1 MANKTLQ
8 PGNTLQG
15 GKYRIEKVLG
25 QGSFGITYLASYAT
39 TIEGALGKMTVDIKV
54 AIKEFFMSEV
64 NQRNEQT
71 HGVEGSSSTIFTN
84 YRIKVRKEAQN
95 LASLHH
101 PHIVQVTDVF
111 DENNTTYYVMQYI
124 EGMSLDSFIASKGQV
139 SAEDTILIAAQ
150 IGQALSYMHQ
160 RHMLHLDL
168 KPGNIMLDKQGQVHL
183 IDFGLSKQYD
193 SNGEPESSTSIG
205 MGTPGYAPIEQ
216 ANRMGQGKQFQATI
230 DVYAFGATV
239 YKMLTGRRPD
249 DASVILNDGFP
260 FGFLQQCGVPQNMIN
275 ALQRAMA
282 PQRNARF
289 QTVTEFVQALDDGR
303 TIPYSAP
310 DLTQIDNTIIASAE
324 PTQPTRPSQPS
335 YRSSQPSNATPSPT
349 DEELAPKFRPDVEP
363 DNTPAEP
370 SDESDSPKTFMKQIA
385 VVLCVCMAA
394 AMVLFIAMGNFGS
407 ADEDVSKDAAYADS
421 AYVDEAYADSVASDD
436 YALDSCA
443 SVDDEYM
450 Y

>member
-84 YRIKVRKEAQN
+84 YRIKFRKEAQN

-124 EGMSLDSFIASKGQV
+124 EGMSLDSFIASKGRV

-260 FGFLQQCGVPQNMIN
+260 FGFLQQLGVQQNMIN
-275 ALQRAMA
+275 AVQRAMA

-310 DLTQIDNTIIASAE
+310 DFTLVDDNTITASSE
-324 PTQPTRPSQPS
+324 PTQPIRPSRPSQPS
-335 YRSSQPSNATPSPT
+335 SATPSPN
-349 DEELAPKFRPDVEP
+349 DEELAPSTSKL
-363 DNTPAEP
+363 A
-370 SDESDSPKTFMKQIA
+370 MKQIM
-385 VVLCVCMAA
+385 VVLCVCIAA
-394 AMVLFIAMGNFGS
+394 AMVLFLAMGNFGS
-407 ADEDVSKDAAYADS
+407 ADGNLSKDTEYADS
-421 AYVDEAYADSVASDD
+421 DSVAYYDD
-436 YALDSCA
+436 AEADTCALDSCA

>member
-39 TIEGALGKMTVDIKV
+39 TIEGALGKMAVDIKV

-84 YRIKVRKEAQN
+84 YRIKFRKEAQN

-124 EGMSLDSFIASKGQV
+124 EGMSLDSFIASKGRV

-260 FGFLQQCGVPQNMIN
+260 FGFLQQLGVQQNMIN
-275 ALQRAMA
+275 AVQRAMA

-303 TIPYSAP
+303 TIPYSTP
-310 DLTQIDNTIIASAE
+310 DFTQVDDNTITASSE
-324 PTQPTRPSQPS
+324 PTQPIRPSRPSQPS
-335 YRSSQPSNATPSPT
+335 SATPSPN
-349 DEELAPKFRPDVEP
+349 DEELAPSTSKL
-363 DNTPAEP
+363 A
-370 SDESDSPKTFMKQIA
+370 MKQIM

-394 AMVLFIAMGNFGS
+394 AMVLFLAMGKFGS
-407 ADEDVSKDAAYADS
+407 ADGNLSKDTEYADS
-421 AYVDEAYADSVASDD
+421 DSVAYYDD
-436 YALDSCA
+436 AEADTCALDSCA
-443 SVDDEYM
+443 TVDDEYM

>member
-39 TIEGALGKMTVDIKV
+39 TIEGALGKMAVDIKV

-84 YRIKVRKEAQN
+84 YRIKFRKEAQN

-124 EGMSLDSFIASKGQV
+124 EGMSLDSFIASKGRV

-260 FGFLQQCGVPQNMIN
+260 FGFLQQLGVQQNTIN
-275 ALQRAMA
+275 AVQRAMA

-310 DLTQIDNTIIASAE
+310 DFTLVDDNTITASSE
-324 PTQPTRPSQPS
+324 PTQPIRPSRPSQPS
-335 YRSSQPSNATPSPT
+335 SATPSPN
-349 DEELAPKFRPDVEP
+349 DEELAPSTSKL
-363 DNTPAEP
+363 A
-370 SDESDSPKTFMKQIA
+370 MKQIM
-385 VVLCVCMAA
+385 VVLCVCIAA
-394 AMVLFIAMGNFGS
+394 AMVLFLAMGKFGS
-407 ADEDVSKDAAYADS
+407 ADGNLSKDTEYADS
-421 AYVDEAYADSVASDD
+421 DSVAYYDD
-436 YALDSCA
+436 AEADTCALDSCA

>member
-39 TIEGALGKMTVDIKV
+39 TIEGALGKMAVDIKV

-84 YRIKVRKEAQN
+84 YRIKFRKEAQN

-124 EGMSLDSFIASKGQV
+124 EGMSLDSFIASKGRV

-260 FGFLQQCGVPQNMIN
+260 FGFLQQLGVQQNMIN
-275 ALQRAMA
+275 AVQRAMA

-310 DLTQIDNTIIASAE
+310 DFTLVDDNTITASSE
-324 PTQPTRPSQPS
+324 PTQPIRPSRPSQPS
-335 YRSSQPSNATPSPT
+335 SATPSPN
-349 DEELAPKFRPDVEP
+349 DEELAPSTSKL
-363 DNTPAEP
+363 A
-370 SDESDSPKTFMKQIA
+370 MKQIM
-385 VVLCVCMAA
+385 VVLCVCIAA
-394 AMVLFIAMGNFGS
+394 AMVLFLAMGNFGFGFVDRS
-407 ADEDVSKDAAYADS
+407 LSKDTEYADS
-421 AYVDEAYADSVASDD
+421 DSVAYYDD
-436 YALDSCA
+436 AEADTCALDSCA

>member
-39 TIEGALGKMTVDIKV
+39 TIEGALGKMAVDIKV

-84 YRIKVRKEAQN
+84 YRIKFRKEAQN

-124 EGMSLDSFIASKGQV
+124 EGMSLDSFIASKGRV

-260 FGFLQQCGVPQNMIN
+260 FGFLQQLGVQQNMIN
-275 ALQRAMA
+275 AVQRAMA
-282 PQRNARF
+282 PQRNTRF

-310 DLTQIDNTIIASAE
+310 DFTLVDDNTITASSE
-324 PTQPTRPSQPS
+324 PTQPIRPSRPSQPS
-335 YRSSQPSNATPSPT
+335 SATPSPN
-349 DEELAPKFRPDVEP
+349 DEELAPSTSKL
-363 DNTPAEP
+363 A
-370 SDESDSPKTFMKQIA
+370 MKQIM
-385 VVLCVCMAA
+385 VVLCVCIAA
-394 AMVLFIAMGNFGS
+394 AMVLFLAMGKFGS
-407 ADEDVSKDAAYADS
+407 ADGNLSKDTEYADS
-421 AYVDEAYADSVASDD
+421 DSVAYYDD
-436 YALDSCA
+436 AEADTCALDSCA

>member
-39 TIEGALGKMTVDIKV
+39 TIEGALGKMAVDIKV

-84 YRIKVRKEAQN
+84 YRIKFRKEAQN

-124 EGMSLDSFIASKGQV
+124 EGMSLDSFIASKGRV

-260 FGFLQQCGVPQNMIN
+260 FGFLQQLGVQQNMIN
-275 ALQRAMA
+275 AVQRAMA

-289 QTVTEFVQALDDGR
+289 QTAAEFVQALDDGR

-310 DLTQIDNTIIASAE
+310 DLTQVDDNTITASSE
-324 PTQPTRPSQPS
+324 PTQPIRPSRPSQPS
-335 YRSSQPSNATPSPT
+335 SATPSPN
-349 DEELAPKFRPDVEP
+349 DEELAPSTSKL
-363 DNTPAEP
+363 A
-370 SDESDSPKTFMKQIA
+370 MKQIM
-385 VVLCVCMAA
+385 VVLCVCIAA
-394 AMVLFIAMGNFGS
+394 AMVLFLAMGKFGS
-407 ADEDVSKDAAYADS
+407 ADGNLSKDTEYADS
-421 AYVDEAYADSVASDD
+421 DSVAYYDD
-436 YALDSCA
+436 AEADTCALDSCA
-443 SVDDEYM
+443 AVDDEYM

>member
-39 TIEGALGKMTVDIKV
+39 TIEGALGKMAVDIKV

-84 YRIKVRKEAQN
+84 YRIKFRKEAQN
-95 LASLHH
+95 LA
-101 PHIVQVTDVF
+101 DVF

-124 EGMSLDSFIASKGQV
+124 EGMSLDSFITSKGRV

-260 FGFLQQCGVPQNMIN
+260 FGFLQQLGVQQNMIN
-275 ALQRAMA
+275 AVQRAMA

-310 DLTQIDNTIIASAE
+310 DFTLVDDNTITASSE
-324 PTQPTRPSQPS
+324 PTQPIRPSQPS
-335 YRSSQPSNATPSPT
+335 SATPSHN
-349 DEELAPKFRPDVEP
+349 DEELAPSTSKL
-363 DNTPAEP
+363 A
-370 SDESDSPKTFMKQIA
+370 MKQIM
-385 VVLCVCMAA
+385 VVLCVCIAA
-394 AMVLFIAMGNFGS
+394 AMVLFLAMGKFGS
-407 ADEDVSKDAAYADS
+407 ADGNLSKDTEYADS
-421 AYVDEAYADSVASDD
+421 DSVAYYDD
-436 YALDSCA
+436 AEADTCAVDSCA

>member
-39 TIEGALGKMTVDIKV
+39 TIEGALGKMAVDIKV

-84 YRIKVRKEAQN
+84 YRIKFRKEAQN

-260 FGFLQQCGVPQNMIN
+260 FGFLQQLGVQQNMIN
-275 ALQRAMA
+275 AVQRAMA

-310 DLTQIDNTIIASAE
+310 DFTQVDDNTITASSE
-324 PTQPTRPSQPS
+324 PTQPIRPSRPSQPS
-335 YRSSQPSNATPSPT
+335 QPSSATPSPN
-349 DEELAPKFRPDVEP
+349 DEELAPSTSKL
-363 DNTPAEP
+363 A
-370 SDESDSPKTFMKQIA
+370 MKQIM

-394 AMVLFIAMGNFGS
+394 AMVLFLAMGNFGFGS
-407 ADEDVSKDAAYADS
+407 ADGNLSKDTEYADS
-421 AYVDEAYADSVASDD
+421 DSVAYYDD
-436 YALDSCA
+436 AEADTCALDSCA

>member
-15 GKYRIEKVLG
+15 SKYRIEKVLG

-39 TIEGALGKMTVDIKV
+39 TIEGALGKMAVDIKV

-84 YRIKVRKEAQN
+84 YRIKFRKEAQN

-111 DENNTTYYVMQYI
+111 DENNTNYYVMQYI
-124 EGMSLDSFIASKGQV
+124 EGMSLDSFIASKGRV

-260 FGFLQQCGVPQNMIN
+260 FGFLQQLGVQQNMIN
-275 ALQRAMA
+275 AVQRAMA

-303 TIPYSAP
+303 TIPYSTP
-310 DLTQIDNTIIASAE
+310 DFTLVDDNTITASSE
-324 PTQPTRPSQPS
+324 PTQPIRPSRPSQPS
-335 YRSSQPSNATPSPT
+335 NTTPSPN
-349 DEELAPKFRPDVEP
+349 DEELAPSTSKL
-363 DNTPAEP
+363 A
-370 SDESDSPKTFMKQIA
+370 MKQIM
-385 VVLCVCMAA
+385 VVLCVCIAA
-394 AMVLFIAMGNFGS
+394 AMVLFLAMGKFGS
-407 ADEDVSKDAAYADS
+407 ADGNLSKDTEYADS
-421 AYVDEAYADSVASDD
+421 DSVAYYDD
-436 YALDSCA
+436 AEADTCALDSCA
-443 SVDDEYM
+443 TVDDEYM

>member
-84 YRIKVRKEAQN
+84 YRIKFRKEAQN

-124 EGMSLDSFIASKGQV
+124 EGMSLDSFIASKGRV

-260 FGFLQQCGVPQNMIN
+260 FGFLQQLGVQQNMIN
-275 ALQRAMA
+275 AVQRAMA

-310 DLTQIDNTIIASAE
+310 DFTQVDDNTITASSE
-324 PTQPTRPSQPS
+324 PTQPIRPSRPSQPS
-335 YRSSQPSNATPSPT
+335 STTPSPN
-349 DEELAPKFRPDVEP
+349 DEELAPSTSKL
-363 DNTPAEP
+363 A
-370 SDESDSPKTFMKQIA
+370 MKQIM
-385 VVLCVCMAA
+385 VVLCVCIAA
-394 AMVLFIAMGNFGS
+394 AMVLFLAMGKFGS
-407 ADEDVSKDAAYADS
+407 ADGNLSKDTEYADS
-421 AYVDEAYADSVASDD
+421 DSVAYYDD
-436 YALDSCA
+436 AEADTCALDSCA

>member
-84 YRIKVRKEAQN
+84 YRIKYRKEAQN

-124 EGMSLDSFIASKGQV
+124 EGMSLDSFIASKGRV
-139 SAEDTILIAAQ
+139 SANDTILIAAQ

-260 FGFLQQCGVPQNMIN
+260 FGFLQQLGVQQNMIN
-275 ALQRAMA
+275 AVQRAMA

-310 DLTQIDNTIIASAE
+310 DFTLVDDNTITASSE
-324 PTQPTRPSQPS
+324 PTQPIRPSRPSQPS
-335 YRSSQPSNATPSPT
+335 SATPSPN
-349 DEELAPKFRPDVEP
+349 DEELAPSTSKL
-363 DNTPAEP
+363 A
-370 SDESDSPKTFMKQIA
+370 MKQIM
-385 VVLCVCMAA
+385 VVLCVCIAA
-394 AMVLFIAMGNFGS
+394 AMVLFLAMGKFGS
-407 ADEDVSKDAAYADS
+407 ADGNLSKDTEYADS
-421 AYVDEAYADSVASDD
+421 DSVAYYDD
-436 YALDSCA
+436 AEADTCALDSCA

>member
-39 TIEGALGKMTVDIKV
+39 TIEGALGKMAVDIKV

-84 YRIKVRKEAQN
+84 YRIKFRKEAQN

-124 EGMSLDSFIASKGQV
+124 EGMSLDSFIASKGRV

-260 FGFLQQCGVPQNMIN
+260 FGFLQQLGVQQNMIN
-275 ALQRAMA
+275 AVQRAMA

-310 DLTQIDNTIIASAE
+310 DFTLVDDNTITASSE
-324 PTQPTRPSQPS
+324 PTQPIRPSRP
-335 YRSSQPSNATPSPT
+335 SQPSNATPSPN
-349 DEELAPKFRPDVEP
+349 DEELAPSTSKL
-363 DNTPAEP
+363 A
-370 SDESDSPKTFMKQIA
+370 MKQIM
-385 VVLCVCMAA
+385 VVLCVCIAA
-394 AMVLFIAMGNFGS
+394 AMVLFLAMGKFGS
-407 ADEDVSKDAAYADS
+407 ADGNLSKDTEYADS
-421 AYVDEAYADSVASDD
+421 DSVAYYDD
-436 YALDSCA
+436 AEADTCAVDSCA

>member
-39 TIEGALGKMTVDIKV
+39 TIEGALGKMAVDIKV

-84 YRIKVRKEAQN
+84 YRIKFRKEAQN

-260 FGFLQQCGVPQNMIN
+260 FGFLQQLGVQQNMIN
-275 ALQRAMA
+275 AVQRAMA

-310 DLTQIDNTIIASAE
+310 DFTLVDDNTITASSE
-324 PTQPTRPSQPS
+324 PTQPIRPSRPSQPS
-335 YRSSQPSNATPSPT
+335 QPSSATPSPN
-349 DEELAPKFRPDVEP
+349 DEELAPSTSKL
-363 DNTPAEP
+363 A
-370 SDESDSPKTFMKQIA
+370 MKQIM

-394 AMVLFIAMGNFGS
+394 AMVLFLAMGKFGS
-407 ADEDVSKDAAYADS
+407 ADGNLSKDTEYADS
-421 AYVDEAYADSVASDD
+421 DSVAYYDD
-436 YALDSCA
+436 AEADTCALDSCA

>member
-39 TIEGALGKMTVDIKV
+39 TIEGALGKMAVDIKV

-84 YRIKVRKEAQN
+84 YRIKFRKEAQN

-124 EGMSLDSFIASKGQV
+124 EGMSLDSFIASKGRV

-260 FGFLQQCGVPQNMIN
+260 FGFLQQLGVQQNMIN
-275 ALQRAMA
+275 AVQRAMA

-310 DLTQIDNTIIASAE
+310 DFTQVDDNTITASSE
-324 PTQPTRPSQPS
+324 PTQPIRPSRPSQPS
-335 YRSSQPSNATPSPT
+335 QPSSATPSPN
-349 DEELAPKFRPDVEP
+349 DEELAPSTSKL
-363 DNTPAEP
+363 A
-370 SDESDSPKTFMKQIA
+370 MKQIM

-394 AMVLFIAMGNFGS
+394 AMVLFLAMGNFGIGS
-407 ADEDVSKDAAYADS
+407 ADGNLSKDTEYADS
-421 AYVDEAYADSVASDD
+421 DSVAYYDD
-436 YALDSCA
+436 AEADTCALDSCA

>member
-39 TIEGALGKMTVDIKV
+39 TIEGALGKMAVDIKV

-84 YRIKVRKEAQN
+84 YRIKFRKEAQN

-124 EGMSLDSFIASKGQV
+124 EGMSLDSFIASKGRV

-260 FGFLQQCGVPQNMIN
+260 FGFLQQLGVQQNMIN
-275 ALQRAMA
+275 AVQRAMA

-310 DLTQIDNTIIASAE
+310 DFTQVDDNTITASSE
-324 PTQPTRPSQPS
+324 PTQPIRPSRPSQPS
-335 YRSSQPSNATPSPT
+335 SATPSPN
-349 DEELAPKFRPDVEP
+349 DEELAPSTSKL
-363 DNTPAEP
+363 A
-370 SDESDSPKTFMKQIA
+370 MKQIM
-385 VVLCVCMAA
+385 VVLCVCIAA
-394 AMVLFIAMGNFGS
+394 AMVLFIAMGNFGIGS
-407 ADEDVSKDAAYADS
+407 ANGNLSKDTEYADS
-421 AYVDEAYADSVASDD
+421 DSVAYYDD
-436 YALDSCA
+436 AEADTCALDSCA
-443 SVDDEYM
+443 AVDDEYM

>member
-39 TIEGALGKMTVDIKV
+39 TIEGALGKMAVDIKV

-84 YRIKVRKEAQN
+84 YRIKFRKEAQN

-124 EGMSLDSFIASKGQV
+124 EGMSLDSFIASKGRV

-168 KPGNIMLDKQGQVHL
+168 KPGSIMLDKQGQVHL

-260 FGFLQQCGVPQNMIN
+260 FGFLQQLGVQQNMIN
-275 ALQRAMA
+275 AVQRAMA

-310 DLTQIDNTIIASAE
+310 DFTLVDDNTITASSE
-324 PTQPTRPSQPS
+324 PTQPIRPSQP
-335 YRSSQPSNATPSPT
+335 SQPSNATPSPN
-349 DEELAPKFRPDVEP
+349 DEELAPSTSKL
-363 DNTPAEP
+363 A
-370 SDESDSPKTFMKQIA
+370 MKQIM
-385 VVLCVCMAA
+385 VVLCVCIAA
-394 AMVLFIAMGNFGS
+394 AMVLFLAMGKFGS
-407 ADEDVSKDAAYADS
+407 ADGNLSKDTEYADS
-421 AYVDEAYADSVASDD
+421 DSVAYYDD
-436 YALDSCA
+436 AEADTCAVDSCA

>member
-39 TIEGALGKMTVDIKV
+39 TIEGALGKMAVDIKV

-84 YRIKVRKEAQN
+84 YRIKFRKEAQN

-124 EGMSLDSFIASKGQV
+124 EGMSLDSFIASKGHV

-239 YKMLTGRRPD
+239 YKMLTGHRPD

-260 FGFLQQCGVPQNMIN
+260 FGFLQQLGVQQNMIN
-275 ALQRAMA
+275 AVQRAMA

-310 DLTQIDNTIIASAE
+310 DLTQVDDNTITASSE
-324 PTQPTRPSQPS
+324 PTQPIRPSRP
-335 YRSSQPSNATPSPT
+335 SQPSNATPSPT
-349 DEELAPKFRPDVEP
+349 DEELAPKFHPDVEP
-363 DNTPAEP
+363 DNTPTEP
-370 SDESDSPKTFMKQIA
+370 SDEPSTSKLAMKQIM

-394 AMVLFIAMGNFGS
+394 AMVLFLAMGNYGFGS
-407 ADEDVSKDAAYADS
+407 ADGNLSKDTEYADS
-421 AYVDEAYADSVASDD
+421 DSVAYYDD
-436 YALDSCA
+436 YDLDTCVVDSCA
-443 SVDDEYM
+443 AVDDEYM

>member
-1 MANKTLQ
+1 
-8 PGNTLQG
+8 
-15 GKYRIEKVLG
+15 
-25 QGSFGITYLASYAT
+25 
-39 TIEGALGKMTVDIKV
+39 
-54 AIKEFFMSEV
+54 
-64 NQRNEQT
+64 
-71 HGVEGSSSTIFTN
+71 
-84 YRIKVRKEAQN
+84 
-95 LASLHH
+95 
-101 PHIVQVTDVF
+101 
-111 DENNTTYYVMQYI
+111 MQYI

-193 SNGEPESSTSIG
+193 RNGEPESSTSIG

>member
-39 TIEGALGKMTVDIKV
+39 TIEGALGKMAVDIKV

-84 YRIKVRKEAQN
+84 YRIKFRKEAQN

-260 FGFLQQCGVPQNMIN
+260 FGFLQQLGVQQNMIN
-275 ALQRAMA
+275 AVQRAMA

-310 DLTQIDNTIIASAE
+310 DFTQVDDNTITASSE
-324 PTQPTRPSQPS
+324 PTQPIRPSRPSQPS
-335 YRSSQPSNATPSPT
+335 SATPSPN
-349 DEELAPKFRPDVEP
+349 DEELAPSTSKL
-363 DNTPAEP
+363 A
-370 SDESDSPKTFMKQIA
+370 MKQIM
-385 VVLCVCMAA
+385 VVLCVCIAA
-394 AMVLFIAMGNFGS
+394 AMVLFLAMGKFGS
-407 ADEDVSKDAAYADS
+407 ADGNLSKDTEYADS
-421 AYVDEAYADSVASDD
+421 DSVAYYDD
-436 YALDSCA
+436 AEADTCALDSCA

>member
-39 TIEGALGKMTVDIKV
+39 TIEGALGKMAVDINV

-84 YRIKVRKEAQN
+84 YRIKFRKEAQN

-124 EGMSLDSFIASKGQV
+124 EGMSLDSFIASKGRV

-260 FGFLQQCGVPQNMIN
+260 FGFLQQLGVQQNMIN
-275 ALQRAMA
+275 AVQRAMA

-310 DLTQIDNTIIASAE
+310 DFTQVDDNTITASSE
-324 PTQPTRPSQPS
+324 PTQPIRPSRPSQPS
-335 YRSSQPSNATPSPT
+335 SATPSPN
-349 DEELAPKFRPDVEP
+349 DEELAPSTSKL
-363 DNTPAEP
+363 A
-370 SDESDSPKTFMKQIA
+370 MKQIM
-385 VVLCVCMAA
+385 VVLCVCIAA
-394 AMVLFIAMGNFGS
+394 AMVLFLAMGKFGS
-407 ADEDVSKDAAYADS
+407 ADGNLSKDTEYADS
-421 AYVDEAYADSVASDD
+421 DSVAYYDD
-436 YALDSCA
+436 AEADTCALDSCA

>member
-39 TIEGALGKMTVDIKV
+39 TIEGALGKMAVDIKV

-84 YRIKVRKEAQN
+84 YRIKFRKEAQN

-124 EGMSLDSFIASKGQV
+124 EGMSLDSFIASKGRV

-260 FGFLQQCGVPQNMIN
+260 FGFLQQLGVQQNMIN
-275 ALQRAMA
+275 AVQRAMA

-310 DLTQIDNTIIASAE
+310 DFTQVDDNTITASSE
-324 PTQPTRPSQPS
+324 PTQPIRPSRPSQPS
-335 YRSSQPSNATPSPT
+335 SATPSHN
-349 DEELAPKFRPDVEP
+349 DEELAPSTSKL
-363 DNTPAEP
+363 A
-370 SDESDSPKTFMKQIA
+370 MKQIM
-385 VVLCVCMAA
+385 VVLCVCIAA
-394 AMVLFIAMGNFGS
+394 AMVLFLAMGKFGS
-407 ADEDVSKDAAYADS
+407 ADGNLSKDTEYADS
-421 AYVDEAYADSVASDD
+421 DSVAYYDD
-436 YALDSCA
+436 AEADTCALDSCA

>member
-39 TIEGALGKMTVDIKV
+39 TIEGALGKMAVDIKV

-84 YRIKVRKEAQN
+84 YRIKFRKEAQN

-124 EGMSLDSFIASKGQV
+124 EGMSLDSFIASKGRV

-260 FGFLQQCGVPQNMIN
+260 FGFLQQLGVQQNMIN
-275 ALQRAMA
+275 AVQRAMA

-310 DLTQIDNTIIASAE
+310 DFTQVDDNTITASSE
-324 PTQPTRPSQPS
+324 PTQPIRPSRPSQPS
-335 YRSSQPSNATPSPT
+335 SATPSPN
-349 DEELAPKFRPDVEP
+349 DEELAPSTSKL
-363 DNTPAEP
+363 A
-370 SDESDSPKTFMKQIA
+370 MKQIM
-385 VVLCVCMAA
+385 VVLCVCIAA
-394 AMVLFIAMGNFGS
+394 AMVLFLAMGKFGS
-407 ADEDVSKDAAYADS
+407 ADGNLSKDTEYADS
-421 AYVDEAYADSVASDD
+421 DSVAYYDD
-436 YALDSCA
+436 AEADTCALDSCA

>member
-39 TIEGALGKMTVDIKV
+39 TIEGALGKMAVDIKV

-84 YRIKVRKEAQN
+84 YRIKFRKEAQN

-124 EGMSLDSFIASKGQV
+124 EGMSLDSFIASKGRV

-260 FGFLQQCGVPQNMIN
+260 FGFLQQLGVQQNMIN
-275 ALQRAMA
+275 AVQRAMA

-310 DLTQIDNTIIASAE
+310 DFTLVDDNTITASSE
-324 PTQPTRPSQPS
+324 PTQPIRPSRPSQPS
-335 YRSSQPSNATPSPT
+335 QPSSATPSPN
-349 DEELAPKFRPDVEP
+349 DEELAPSTSKL
-363 DNTPAEP
+363 A
-370 SDESDSPKTFMKQIA
+370 MKQIM
-385 VVLCVCMAA
+385 VVLCVCIAA
-394 AMVLFIAMGNFGS
+394 AMVLFLAMGKFGS
-407 ADEDVSKDAAYADS
+407 ADGNLSKDTEYADS
-421 AYVDEAYADSVASDD
+421 DSVAYYDD
-436 YALDSCA
+436 AEADTCALDSCA
-443 SVDDEYM
+443 AVDDEYM

>member
-39 TIEGALGKMTVDIKV
+39 TIEGALGKMAVDIKV

-84 YRIKVRKEAQN
+84 YRIKFRKEAQN

-260 FGFLQQCGVPQNMIN
+260 FGFLQQLGVQQNMIN
-275 ALQRAMA
+275 AVQRAMA

-310 DLTQIDNTIIASAE
+310 DFTLVDDNTITASSE
-324 PTQPTRPSQPS
+324 PTQPIRPSRP
-335 YRSSQPSNATPSPT
+335 SQPSNATPSPN
-349 DEELAPKFRPDVEP
+349 DEELAPSTSKL
-363 DNTPAEP
+363 A
-370 SDESDSPKTFMKQIA
+370 MKQIM
-385 VVLCVCMAA
+385 VVLCVCIAA
-394 AMVLFIAMGNFGS
+394 AMVLFLAMGKFGS
-407 ADEDVSKDAAYADS
+407 ADGNLSKDTEYADS
-421 AYVDEAYADSVASDD
+421 DSVAYYDD
-436 YALDSCA
+436 AEADTCAVDSCA

>member
-39 TIEGALGKMTVDIKV
+39 TIEGALGKMAVDIKV

-84 YRIKVRKEAQN
+84 YRIKFRKEAQN

-124 EGMSLDSFIASKGQV
+124 EGMSLDSFITSKGRV

-249 DASVILNDGFP
+249 DASVILNDAFP
-260 FGFLQQCGVPQNMIN
+260 FGFLQQLGVQQNMIN
-275 ALQRAMA
+275 AVQRAMA

-324 PTQPTRPSQPS
+324 PTQPIRPSRPSQPS
-335 YRSSQPSNATPSPT
+335 QPSSATPSPN
-349 DEELAPKFRPDVEP
+349 DEELAPSTSKL
-363 DNTPAEP
+363 A
-370 SDESDSPKTFMKQIA
+370 MKQIM

-394 AMVLFIAMGNFGS
+394 AMVLFLAMGKFGS
-407 ADEDVSKDAAYADS
+407 ADGNLSKDTEYADS
-421 AYVDEAYADSVASDD
+421 DSVAYYDD
-436 YALDSCA
+436 AEADTCALDSCA
-443 SVDDEYM
+443 AVDDEYM

>member
-39 TIEGALGKMTVDIKV
+39 TIEGALGKMAVDIKV

-84 YRIKVRKEAQN
+84 YRIKFRKEAQN

-260 FGFLQQCGVPQNMIN
+260 FGFLQQSGVPQNMIN

-282 PQRNARF
+282 PQRNVRF

-303 TIPYSAP
+303 TIPYTAP

-324 PTQPTRPSQPS
+324 PTQPTRPSRP
-335 YRSSQPSNATPSPT
+335 SQPSSATPSPN
-349 DEELAPKFRPDVEP
+349 DEELAPSTSKL
-363 DNTPAEP
+363 A
-370 SDESDSPKTFMKQIA
+370 MKQIM
-385 VVLCVCMAA
+385 VVLCVCLAA
-394 AMVLFIAMGNFGS
+394 AMVLFLAMGNFGFGS
-407 ADEDVSKDAAYADS
+407 ADGNLSKDTEYADS
-421 AYVDEAYADSVASDD
+421 DSVAYYDD
-436 YALDSCA
+436 AEADTCALDSCA

>member
-39 TIEGALGKMTVDIKV
+39 TIEGALGKMAVDIKV

-84 YRIKVRKEAQN
+84 YRIKFRKEAQN

-124 EGMSLDSFIASKGQV
+124 EGMSLDSFIASKGRV

-260 FGFLQQCGVPQNMIN
+260 FGFLQQLGVQQNMIN
-275 ALQRAMA
+275 AVQRAMA

-310 DLTQIDNTIIASAE
+310 DFTLVDDNTITASSE
-324 PTQPTRPSQPS
+324 PTQPIRPSRPSQPS
-335 YRSSQPSNATPSPT
+335 SATPSPN
-349 DEELAPKFRPDVEP
+349 DEELAPSTSKL
-363 DNTPAEP
+363 A
-370 SDESDSPKTFMKQIA
+370 MKQIM
-385 VVLCVCMAA
+385 VVLCVCIAA
-394 AMVLFIAMGNFGS
+394 AMVLFLAMGNFGS
-407 ADEDVSKDAAYADS
+407 ADGNLSKDTEYADS
-421 AYVDEAYADSVASDD
+421 DSVAYYDD
-436 YALDSCA
+436 AEADTCALDSCA

>member
-39 TIEGALGKMTVDIKV
+39 TIEGALGKMAVDIKV

-84 YRIKVRKEAQN
+84 YRIKFRKEAQN

-124 EGMSLDSFIASKGQV
+124 EGMSLDSFIASKGRV

-260 FGFLQQCGVPQNMIN
+260 FGFLQQLGVQQNMIN
-275 ALQRAMA
+275 AVQRAMA

-289 QTVTEFVQALDDGR
+289 QTAAEFVQALDDGR
-303 TIPYSAP
+303 TIPYSTP
-310 DLTQIDNTIIASAE
+310 DLTQVDDTIIASSSE
-324 PTQPTRPSQPS
+324 PTQPIRPSRP
-335 YRSSQPSNATPSPT
+335 SQPSNATPSPT
-349 DEELAPKFRPDVEP
+349 DEELAPKFHPDVEP
-363 DNTPAEP
+363 DNTPTEP
-370 SDESDSPKTFMKQIA
+370 SDEPSTSKLAMKQIM

-394 AMVLFIAMGNFGS
+394 AMVLFLAMGNFGS
-407 ADEDVSKDAAYADS
+407 ADGNLSKDTEYADS
-421 AYVDEAYADSVASDD
+421 DSVAYYDD
-436 YALDSCA
+436 YDPDTCVVDSCA
-443 SVDDEYM
+443 AVDDEYM

>member
-39 TIEGALGKMTVDIKV
+39 TIEGALGKMAVDIKV

-84 YRIKVRKEAQN
+84 YRIKFRKEAQN

-260 FGFLQQCGVPQNMIN
+260 FGFLQQLGVQQNMIN
-275 ALQRAMA
+275 AVQRAMA

-310 DLTQIDNTIIASAE
+310 DFTLVDDNTITASSE
-324 PTQPTRPSQPS
+324 PTQPIRPSRPSQPS
-335 YRSSQPSNATPSPT
+335 SATPSPN
-349 DEELAPKFRPDVEP
+349 DEELAPSTSKL
-363 DNTPAEP
+363 A
-370 SDESDSPKTFMKQIA
+370 MKQIM

-394 AMVLFIAMGNFGS
+394 AMVLFLAMGKFGS
-407 ADEDVSKDAAYADS
+407 ADGNLSKDTEYADS
-421 AYVDEAYADSVASDD
+421 DSVAYYDD
-436 YALDSCA
+436 AEADTCALDSCA

>member
-39 TIEGALGKMTVDIKV
+39 TIEGALGKMAVDIKV

-84 YRIKVRKEAQN
+84 YRIKFRKEAQN

-124 EGMSLDSFIASKGQV
+124 EGMSLDSFIASKGRV

-260 FGFLQQCGVPQNMIN
+260 FGFLQQLGVQQNMIN
-275 ALQRAMA
+275 AVQRAMA

-310 DLTQIDNTIIASAE
+310 DFTLVDDNTITASSE
-324 PTQPTRPSQPS
+324 PTQPIRPSRPSQPS
-335 YRSSQPSNATPSPT
+335 SATPSPN
-349 DEELAPKFRPDVEP
+349 DEELAPSTSKL
-363 DNTPAEP
+363 A
-370 SDESDSPKTFMKQIA
+370 MKQIM

-394 AMVLFIAMGNFGS
+394 AMVLFIAMGNFGIGS
-407 ADEDVSKDAAYADS
+407 ANGNLSKDTEYADS
-421 AYVDEAYADSVASDD
+421 DSVAYYDD
-436 YALDSCA
+436 AEADTCALDSCA
-443 SVDDEYM
+443 AVDDEYM

>member
-39 TIEGALGKMTVDIKV
+39 TIEGALGKMAVDIKV

-84 YRIKVRKEAQN
+84 YRIKFRKEAQN

-124 EGMSLDSFIASKGQV
+124 EGMSLDSFIASKGRV

-260 FGFLQQCGVPQNMIN
+260 FGFLQQLGVQQNMIN
-275 ALQRAMA
+275 AVQRAMA

-310 DLTQIDNTIIASAE
+310 DFTQVDEPIIASSE
-324 PTQPTRPSQPS
+324 PTQPIRPSRP
-335 YRSSQPSNATPSPT
+335 SQPSNATSSPN
-349 DEELAPKFRPDVEP
+349 DEELAPSTSKL
-363 DNTPAEP
+363 A
-370 SDESDSPKTFMKQIA
+370 MKQIM
-385 VVLCVCMAA
+385 VVLCVCIAA
-394 AMVLFIAMGNFGS
+394 AMVLFLAMGNFGS
-407 ADEDVSKDAAYADS
+407 ADGNLSKDTEYADS
-421 AYVDEAYADSVASDD
+421 DSVAYYDD
-436 YALDSCA
+436 AEADTCALDSCA

>member
-39 TIEGALGKMTVDIKV
+39 TIEGALGKMAVDIKV

-84 YRIKVRKEAQN
+84 YRIKFRKEAQN

-124 EGMSLDSFIASKGQV
+124 EGMSLDSFIASKGRV

-260 FGFLQQCGVPQNMIN
+260 FGFLQQLGVQQNMIN
-275 ALQRAMA
+275 AVQRAMA

-289 QTVTEFVQALDDGR
+289 QPVTEFVHALDDGR
-303 TIPYSAP
+303 PIPYSAP
-310 DLTQIDNTIIASAE
+310 DFTQVDDNTITASSE
-324 PTQPTRPSQPS
+324 PTQPIRPSRPSQPS
-335 YRSSQPSNATPSPT
+335 QPSSATPSPN
-349 DEELAPKFRPDVEP
+349 DEELAPSTSKL
-363 DNTPAEP
+363 A
-370 SDESDSPKTFMKQIA
+370 MKQIM

-394 AMVLFIAMGNFGS
+394 AMVLFLAMGNFGFGS
-407 ADEDVSKDAAYADS
+407 ADGNLSKDTEYADS
-421 AYVDEAYADSVASDD
+421 DSVAYYDD
-436 YALDSCA
+436 AEADTCALDSCA
-443 SVDDEYM
+443 AVDDEYM

>member
-25 QGSFGITYLASYAT
+25 QGTFGITYLASYAT

-84 YRIKVRKEAQN
+84 YRIKFRKEARN

-124 EGMSLDSFIASKGQV
+124 EGMSLDSFIASKGRV

-260 FGFLQQCGVPQNMIN
+260 FGFLQQLGVQQNMIN
-275 ALQRAMA
+275 AVQRAMA

-310 DLTQIDNTIIASAE
+310 DFTQIDEPIIASSE
-324 PTQPTRPSQPS
+324 PTQPIRPSRPSQPS
-335 YRSSQPSNATPSPT
+335 SATPSPT
-349 DEELAPKFRPDVEP
+349 DEELAPSTSKL
-363 DNTPAEP
+363 A
-370 SDESDSPKTFMKQIA
+370 MKQIM
-385 VVLCVCMAA
+385 VVLCVCIAA
-394 AMVLFIAMGNFGS
+394 AMVLFLAMGKFGS
-407 ADEDVSKDAAYADS
+407 ADGNLSKDTEYADS
-421 AYVDEAYADSVASDD
+421 DSVAYYDD
-436 YALDSCA
+436 AEADTCALDSCA

>member
-39 TIEGALGKMTVDIKV
+39 TIEGALGKMAVDIKV

-84 YRIKVRKEAQN
+84 YRIKFRKEAQN

-124 EGMSLDSFIASKGQV
+124 EGMSLDSFIASKGRV

-260 FGFLQQCGVPQNMIN
+260 FGFLQQLGVQQNMIN
-275 ALQRAMA
+275 AVQRAMA

-310 DLTQIDNTIIASAE
+310 DFTQIDEPIIASSE
-324 PTQPTRPSQPS
+324 PTQPIRPSRPSQPS
-335 YRSSQPSNATPSPT
+335 SATPSPT
-349 DEELAPKFRPDVEP
+349 DEELAPSTSKL
-363 DNTPAEP
+363 A
-370 SDESDSPKTFMKQIA
+370 MKQIM
-385 VVLCVCMAA
+385 VVLCVCIAA
-394 AMVLFIAMGNFGS
+394 AMVLFLAMGKFGS
-407 ADEDVSKDAAYADS
+407 ADGNLSKDTEYADS
-421 AYVDEAYADSVASDD
+421 DSVAYYDD
-436 YALDSCA
+436 AEADTCAVDSCA

>member
-84 YRIKVRKEAQN
+84 YRIKFRKEAQN

-324 PTQPTRPSQPS
+324 PTQPTRPSRPS
-335 YRSSQPSNATPSPT
+335 SRLSQPSNATPSPT

-407 ADEDVSKDAAYADS
+407 ADGNLSKDTEYADS
-421 AYVDEAYADSVASDD
+421 DSVAYYDD
-436 YALDSCA
+436 AEADTCAVDSCA

>member
-39 TIEGALGKMTVDIKV
+39 TIEGALGKMAVDIKV

-84 YRIKVRKEAQN
+84 YRIKFRKEAQN

-124 EGMSLDSFIASKGQV
+124 EGMSLDSFIASKGRV

-260 FGFLQQCGVPQNMIN
+260 FGFLQQLGVQQNMIN
-275 ALQRAMA
+275 AVQRAMA

-310 DLTQIDNTIIASAE
+310 DFTLVDDNTITASSE
-324 PTQPTRPSQPS
+324 PTQPIRPSRP
-335 YRSSQPSNATPSPT
+335 SQPSNATPSPN
-349 DEELAPKFRPDVEP
+349 DEELAPSTSKL
-363 DNTPAEP
+363 A
-370 SDESDSPKTFMKQIA
+370 MKQIM

-394 AMVLFIAMGNFGS
+394 AMVLFLAMGKFGS
-407 ADEDVSKDAAYADS
+407 ADGNLSKDTEYADS
-421 AYVDEAYADSVASDD
+421 DSVAYYDD
-436 YALDSCA
+436 AEADTCALDSCA
-443 SVDDEYM
+443 AVDDEYM

>member
-84 YRIKVRKEAQN
+84 YRIKFRKEAQN

-124 EGMSLDSFIASKGQV
+124 EGMSLDSFIASKGRV

-260 FGFLQQCGVPQNMIN
+260 FGFLQQLGVQQNMIN
-275 ALQRAMA
+275 AVQRAMA

-310 DLTQIDNTIIASAE
+310 DFTQVDDNTITASSE
-324 PTQPTRPSQPS
+324 PTQPIRPSRP
-335 YRSSQPSNATPSPT
+335 SQPSNATPSPN
-349 DEELAPKFRPDVEP
+349 DEELAPSTSKL
-363 DNTPAEP
+363 A
-370 SDESDSPKTFMKQIA
+370 MKQIM
-385 VVLCVCMAA
+385 VVLCVCIAA
-394 AMVLFIAMGNFGS
+394 AMVLFLAMGKFGS
-407 ADEDVSKDAAYADS
+407 ADGNLSKDTEYADS
-421 AYVDEAYADSVASDD
+421 DSVAYYDD
-436 YALDSCA
+436 AEADTCAVDSCA

>member
-25 QGSFGITYLASYAT
+25 QGTFGITYLASYAT
-39 TIEGALGKMTVDIKV
+39 TIEGALGKMAVDIKV

-84 YRIKVRKEAQN
+84 YRIKFRKEAQN

-124 EGMSLDSFIASKGQV
+124 EGMSLDSFIASKGRV

-260 FGFLQQCGVPQNMIN
+260 FGFLQQLGVQQNMIN
-275 ALQRAMA
+275 AVQRAMA

-310 DLTQIDNTIIASAE
+310 DFTQVDDNTITASSE
-324 PTQPTRPSQPS
+324 PTQPIRPSRP
-335 YRSSQPSNATPSPT
+335 SQPSNATPSPN
-349 DEELAPKFRPDVEP
+349 DEELAPSTSKL
-363 DNTPAEP
+363 A
-370 SDESDSPKTFMKQIA
+370 MKQIM

-394 AMVLFIAMGNFGS
+394 AMVLFLAMGKFGS
-407 ADEDVSKDAAYADS
+407 ADGNLSKDTEYADS
-421 AYVDEAYADSVASDD
+421 DSVAYYDD
-436 YALDSCA
+436 AEADTCALDSCA
-443 SVDDEYM
+443 TVDDEYM